1 MTMKSIS
8 SQGKCDIWEKKR
20 RAITHSHRSNSYLF
34 LFLSL
39 FHSEKILS
47 RPDVSHEKKED
58 ASSRVPEAAAASSS
72 SPETVEMESLTVA
85 ELRSLLRGQGKA
97 VSGRKAE
104 LIKRLRATGAGG
116 GTPAIHEDASARV
129 TSSASSLVASTSN
142 TVAAKENFSP
152 PGRSSSTSVKLGT
165 PKSASSSSASSSS
178 SSSSKDQ
185 SSVLGR
191 PPRKRP
197 ATSARSRTAS
207 ATANTSASA
216 RTSSSSNLTK
226 HARQPVAGAAADILT
241 ASAKKRRRRSM
252 TRAVE
257 QMEVE
262 MANIAEER
270 K

>member
-1 MTMKSIS
+1 MS
-8 SQGKCDIWEKKR
+8 
-20 RAITHSHRSNSYLF
+20 RASNSHPICRINHLIIIVGTNESNNM
-34 LFLSL
+34 L
-39 FHSEKILS
+39 
-47 RPDVSHEKKED
+47 PVSDCSFADTH
-58 ASSRVPEAAAASSS
+58 
-72 SPETVEMESLTVA
+72 
-85 ELRSLLRGQGKA
+85 G
-97 VSGRKAE
+97 SGRKAE

-129 TSSASSLVASTSN
+129 TSSASSLMGSTNN
-142 TVAAKENFSP
+142 TVAAKDKFSP
-152 PGRSSSTSVKLGT
+152 SSRSSSTSAKLGT
-165 PKSASSSSASSSS
+165 PKSASSSSSASSSL
-178 SSSSKDQ
+178 SSKDQ
-185 SSVLGR
+185 LGLGR

-197 ATSARSRTAS
+197 TSARARTAS

-226 HARQPVAGAAADILT
+226 HARQPGAGAAADILT

-262 MANIAEER
+262 MANITEER

>member
-85 ELRSLLRGQGKA
+85 ELRSLLRGEGKA

-152 PGRSSSTSVKLGT
+152 SGRSSSTSVKLGT
-165 PKSASSSSASSSS
+165 PKSASSSSASS

-216 RTSSSSNLTK
+216 RTSISSNLTK
-226 HARQPVAGAAADILT
+226 HARQPGAGAAAGILT